1 MEQIRLFNLQLYEN
15 RQVDPSN
22 ISEWDWNSISQ
33 KQNKFTLDEALSIEG
48 PLTFKEIGSALK
60 GMKHNKTPGIDGFP
74 TEFYKMFWAKLKFFV
89 LRAYN
94 YSFLK
99 GSLPLNL
106 RQTIIS
112 CLPKGN
118 KQRDLLKNW
127 RPISL
132 SSVLCKIASSSIA
145 ARLKPLLPK
154 LIDNAQT
161 GMFHRRRNKVDL

>member
-1 MEQIRLFNLQLYEN
+1 MKNQQEFCNLEKNKVVEKTIKKTGNGKVITEQSELLNQIRQFYEN
-15 RQVDPSN
+15 LYKDRHINLNNNDQ
-22 ISEWDWNSISQ
+22 WDWNLID
-33 KQNKFTLDEALSIEG
+33 KQLTKLAPNEALNIEG
-48 PLTFKEIGSALK
+48 PLTIKEIGVALK
-60 GMKHNKTPGIDGFP
+60 GIKHNKTPGINGFP
-74 TEFYKMFWAKLKFFV
+74 AEFYKMFWGKLKFFV

-99 GSLPLNL
+99 GEMPLSL

-132 SSVLCKIASSSIA
+132 
-145 ARLKPLLPK
+145 
-154 LIDNAQT
+154 
-161 GMFHRRRNKVDL
+161 